1 MQLPTVDQERG
12 RLNKSNFRLAA
23 CSQFRRRHVFRAGA
37 VVWTKFRGQDF
48 YLVFRSLNRP
58 YRGIQI
64 PGGRV
69 EKVENTAQAILR
81 EIKEETGLDT
91 KIVCPLGYMF
101 FNNEEEDYSNLQI
114 YYIVRPL
121 QTVDVTKSWYH
132 TDQDETRQRIKC
144 WWVSVEEDCSFLSH
158 HQHEVILMF
167 RQWLEEHKK
176 TTFVV
181 TPAQPL
187 VDKSQFN

>member
-1 MQLPTVDQERG
+1 MQSQIVGQESG
-12 RLNKSNFRLAA
+12 QLNKSNFRLAA
-23 CSQFRRRHVFRAGA
+23 YGKFGRRHVFRAGA
-37 VVWTKFRGQDF
+37 VVWTKSKNKDF
-48 YLVFRSLNRP
+48 YLVFRSLSRP

-101 FNNEEEDYSNLQI
+101 FENEEEYSNLQI

-121 QTVDVTKSWYH
+121 QPVDVTKSWYH
-132 TDQDETRQRIKC
+132 TDRDESRQKIKC

-158 HQHEVILMF
+158 YQHEVVLMF

-176 TTFVV
+176 PPVLV
-181 TPAQPL
+181 TSAQTL
-187 VDKSQFN
+187 VDKSKFN